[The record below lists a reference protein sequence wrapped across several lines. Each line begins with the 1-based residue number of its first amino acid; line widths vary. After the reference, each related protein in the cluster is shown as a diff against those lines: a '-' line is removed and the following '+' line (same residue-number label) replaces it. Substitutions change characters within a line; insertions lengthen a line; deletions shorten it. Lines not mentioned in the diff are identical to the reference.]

1 MQTFIYICFSKQNK
15 MKPEDTADFHIRWSW
30 YNISRMYNLKAT
42 EYGGTMAIGYAL
54 LNIDKEGTPST
65 KLGPKMGM
73 EPRSMTRMIK
83 SLEKNGLIEKKSD
96 KKDKRMVRL
105 YLTKAGNELR
115 KKSREVVIKF
125 NEKIFET
132 INQKELNTC
141 FKVLKEIN
149 LLIDEN
155 HIFKTK

>member
-1 MQTFIYICFSKQNK
+1 MRS
-15 MKPEDTADFHIRWSW
+15 EDTADFHIRWSW
-30 YNISRMYNLKAT
+30 YNISRMYNLKAS
-42 EYGGTMAIGYAL
+42 ENDGTMAIGYAL

-83 SLEKNGLIEKKSD
+83 SLEKNGLITKKSD

-105 YLTKAGNELR
+105 FLTESGNELR
-115 KKSREVVIKF
+115 KKSRDVVIKF
-125 NEKIFET
+125 NEKIFEK
-132 INQKELNTC
+132 INQKDLNTC
-141 FKVLKEIN
+141 FSVLKEIN

-155 HIFKTK
+155 HIFTTK

>member
-1 MQTFIYICFSKQNK
+1 

-30 YNISRMYNLKAT
+30 YNISRMYNLKAS

-83 SLEKNGLIEKKSD
+83 SLEKNGLIVKKPD

-105 YLTKAGNELR
+105 YLTESGNELR
-115 KKSREVVIKF
+115 K
-125 NEKIFET
+125 
-132 INQKELNTC
+132 
-141 FKVLKEIN
+141 N
-149 LLIDEN
+149 LEML
-155 HIFKTK
+155 

>member
-1 MQTFIYICFSKQNK
+1 

-30 YNISRMYNLKAT
+30 YNISRMYNVKAT

-83 SLEKNGLIEKKSD
+83 SLEKNGLIVKKPD
-96 KKDKRMVRL
+96 EKDKRMVRL
-105 YLTKAGNELR
+105 FLTESGNELR
-115 KKSREVVIKF
+115 KKSRDVVIKF

-132 INQKELNTC
+132 IKEKELNTC

>member
-1 MQTFIYICFSKQNK
+1 

-30 YNISRMYNLKAT
+30 YNISRMYNIKASD
-42 EYGGTMAIGYAL
+42 YGGTMAIGYAL

-83 SLEKNGLIEKKSD
+83 SLEKNGLIVKKPD

-105 YLTKAGNELR
+105 YLTNSGNELR
-115 KKSREVVIKF
+115 KKSRDVVIKF

-132 INQKELNTC
+132 IEQKELETC
-141 FKVLKEIN
+141 FKVLREIN

-155 HIFKTK
+155 HIFETK

>member
-1 MQTFIYICFSKQNK
+1 

-30 YNISRMYNLKAT
+30 YNISRMYNLKASD
-42 EYGGTMAIGYAL
+42 YGGTMAIGYAL

-83 SLEKNGLIEKKSD
+83 SLEKNGLIVKKPD

-105 YLTKAGNELR
+105 YLTDSGNELR
-115 KKSREVVIKF
+115 KKSRDVVIKF

-132 INQKELNTC
+132 IKQKELETC
-141 FKVLKEIN
+141 FKVLREIN

-155 HIFKTK
+155 HIFETK

>member
-1 MQTFIYICFSKQNK
+1 

-30 YNISRMYNLKAT
+30 YNISRMYNLKASD
-42 EYGGTMAIGYAL
+42 YGGTMAIGYAL

-83 SLEKNGLIEKKSD
+83 SLEKNGLIVKKPD

-105 YLTKAGNELR
+105 YLTESGNELR
-115 KKSREVVIKF
+115 KKSRDVVIKF
-125 NEKIFET
+125 NEKIFKT
-132 INQKELNTC
+132 IKQKELETC

-155 HIFKTK
+155 YIFETK

>member
-1 MQTFIYICFSKQNK
+1 

-30 YNISRMYNLKAT
+30 YNISRMYNVKAT

-83 SLEKNGLIEKKSD
+83 SLEKNGLIVKKSD
-96 KKDKRMVRL
+96 EKDKRMVRL
-105 YLTKAGNELR
+105 FLTESGNELR
-115 KKSREVVIKF
+115 KKSRDVVIKF

-132 INQKELNTC
+132 IKEKELNTC

>member
-1 MQTFIYICFSKQNK
+1 
-15 MKPEDTADFHIRWSW
+15 MKPEDTVDFHIRWSW
-30 YNISRMYNLKAT
+30 YNISRMYNVKAT

-83 SLEKNGLIEKKSD
+83 SLEKNGLIVKKSD
-96 KKDKRMVRL
+96 EKDKRMVRL
-105 YLTKAGNELR
+105 FLTESGNELR
-115 KKSREVVIKF
+115 KKSRDVVIKF

-132 INQKELNTC
+132 IKDKELNTC

-149 LLIDEN
+149 SLIDEN

>member
-1 MQTFIYICFSKQNK
+1 

-30 YNISRMYNLKAT
+30 YNISRMYNLKAS

-83 SLEKNGLIEKKSD
+83 SLENNGLIVKKPD

-105 YLTKAGNELR
+105 YLTDSGNELR
-115 KKSREVVIKF
+115 KKSRDVVIKF

-132 INQKELNTC
+132 IKQKELETC

-155 HIFKTK
+155 HIFETK

>member
-1 MQTFIYICFSKQNK
+1 

-30 YNISRMYNLKAT
+30 YNISRMYNLKAS

-83 SLEKNGLIEKKSD
+83 SLENNGLIVKKPD

-105 YLTKAGNELR
+105 YLTDSGNELR
-115 KKSREVVIKF
+115 KKSRDVVIKF

-132 INQKELNTC
+132 IEQKELETC
-141 FKVLKEIN
+141 FKVLREIN

-155 HIFKTK
+155 HIFETK